1 MVFLF
6 ILLIFF
12 ISIIVIMTSKIEIKI
27 ENLII
32 TSQTKKHI
40 NDKYKIIIKMYVFNK
55 IPIIKITLT
64 ENKLKKIYTKL
75 KMKEKI
81 RKFEE
86 EIYIN
91 KDKFD
96 LKLLNAIK
104 EFNKCIKIVDLKLK
118 IQLGTENA
126 FLTSILVAIISS
138 IMSITISK
146 KAMRED
152 KIFYNVEPI
161 YNSQNLINIAIS
173 GIFQIKMI
181 HIINTIYVLNKKG
194 GIEYERTS
202 NRRSYD
208 YSYE

>member
-1 MVFLF
+1 MVFIF

-12 ISIIVIMTSKIEIKI
+12 ILIIVIMTSKIEIKI

-40 NDKYKIIIKMYVFNK
+40 NDKYKIIIKMYFFNK

-64 ENKLKKIYTKL
+64 ENKLGKIYTKL

-81 RKFEE
+81 RKLEE

-96 LKLLNAIK
+96 LKLLNAIR

>member
-96 LKLLNAIK
+96 LKLLNAIR

>member
-1 MVFLF
+1 
-6 ILLIFF
+6 
-12 ISIIVIMTSKIEIKI
+12 MTSKIEIKI

-96 LKLLNAIK
+96 LKLLNAIR

>member
-1 MVFLF
+1 
-6 ILLIFF
+6 
-12 ISIIVIMTSKIEIKI
+12 
-27 ENLII
+27 
-32 TSQTKKHI
+32 
-40 NDKYKIIIKMYVFNK
+40 
-55 IPIIKITLT
+55 
-64 ENKLKKIYTKL
+64 
-75 KMKEKI
+75 
-81 RKFEE
+81 
-86 EIYIN
+86 
-91 KDKFD
+91 
-96 LKLLNAIK
+96 
-104 EFNKCIKIVDLKLK
+104 
-118 IQLGTENA
+118 
-126 FLTSILVAIISS
+126 
-138 IMSITISK
+138 MSITISK

>member
-64 ENKLKKIYTKL
+64 ENKLKKIYKNL

-96 LKLLNAIK
+96 LKLLNAIR

>member
-1 MVFLF
+1 
-6 ILLIFF
+6 
-12 ISIIVIMTSKIEIKI
+12 MTSKIEIKI

-40 NDKYKIIIKMYVFNK
+40 NDKYKIIIKMYFFNK

-64 ENKLKKIYTKL
+64 ENKLGKIYTKL

-81 RKFEE
+81 RKLEE

-96 LKLLNAIK
+96 LKLLNAIR

-208 YSYE
+208 YSNEQFAKYG

>member
-12 ISIIVIMTSKIEIKI
+12 ILIIVIMTSKIEIKI

-40 NDKYKIIIKMYVFNK
+40 NDKYKIIIKMYFFNK

-64 ENKLKKIYTKL
+64 ENKLGKIYTKL

-81 RKFEE
+81 RKLEE

-96 LKLLNAIK
+96 LKLLNAIR
-104 EFNKCIKIVDLKLK
+104 EFNKCIKIVELKLK

>member
-40 NDKYKIIIKMYVFNK
+40 NDKYKIIIKMYFFNK

-64 ENKLKKIYTKL
+64 ENKLGKIYTKL

-81 RKFEE
+81 RKLEE

-96 LKLLNAIK
+96 LKLLNAIR

>member
-12 ISIIVIMTSKIEIKI
+12 ILIIVIMTSKIEIKI

-96 LKLLNAIK
+96 LKLLNAIR

>member
-12 ISIIVIMTSKIEIKI
+12 ILIIVIMTSKIEIKI
-27 ENLII
+27 DNLKI

-40 NDKYKIIIKMYVFNK
+40 NDKYKIIIKMYFFNK

-64 ENKLKKIYTKL
+64 ENKLGKIYTKL

-81 RKFEE
+81 RKLEE

-96 LKLLNAIK
+96 LKLLNAIR

>member
-1 MVFLF
+1 
-6 ILLIFF
+6 
-12 ISIIVIMTSKIEIKI
+12 
-27 ENLII
+27 
-32 TSQTKKHI
+32 
-40 NDKYKIIIKMYVFNK
+40 
-55 IPIIKITLT
+55 
-64 ENKLKKIYTKL
+64 
-75 KMKEKI
+75 MKEKI
-81 RKFEE
+81 RKLEE

-96 LKLLNAIK
+96 LKLLNAIR
-104 EFNKCIKIVDLKLK
+104 EFNKCIKIVDFKLK

>member
-81 RKFEE
+81 RKLEE

-96 LKLLNAIK
+96 LKLLNAIR

>member
-12 ISIIVIMTSKIEIKI
+12 ILIIVIMTSKIEIKI

-40 NDKYKIIIKMYVFNK
+40 NDKYKIIIKMYFFNK

-64 ENKLKKIYTKL
+64 ENKLGKIYTKL

-81 RKFEE
+81 RKLEE

-96 LKLLNAIK
+96 LKLLNAIR
-104 EFNKCIKIVDLKLK
+104 EFKKCIKIVDLKLK

>member
-12 ISIIVIMTSKIEIKI
+12 ILIIVIMTSKIEIKI

-40 NDKYKIIIKMYVFNK
+40 NDKYKIIIKMYFFNK

-64 ENKLKKIYTKL
+64 ENKLGKIYTKL

-81 RKFEE
+81 RKLEE

-96 LKLLNAIK
+96 LKLLNAIR

>member
-12 ISIIVIMTSKIEIKI
+12 ILIIVIMTSKIEIKI

-64 ENKLKKIYTKL
+64 ENKLGKIYTKL

-81 RKFEE
+81 RKLEE

-96 LKLLNAIK
+96 LKLLNAIR

>member
-1 MVFLF
+1 
-6 ILLIFF
+6 
-12 ISIIVIMTSKIEIKI
+12 MTSKIEIKI

-81 RKFEE
+81 RKLEE

-96 LKLLNAIK
+96 LKLLNAIR
-104 EFNKCIKIVDLKLK
+104 EFNKCIKIVDFKLK

>member
-64 ENKLKKIYTKL
+64 ENKLGKIYTKL

-81 RKFEE
+81 RKLEE

-96 LKLLNAIK
+96 LKLLNAIR

>member
-1 MVFLF
+1 
-6 ILLIFF
+6 
-12 ISIIVIMTSKIEIKI
+12 MTSKIEIKI

-40 NDKYKIIIKMYVFNK
+40 NDKYKIIIKMYFFNK

-64 ENKLKKIYTKL
+64 ENKLGKIYTKL

-81 RKFEE
+81 RKLEE

-96 LKLLNAIK
+96 LKLLNAIR

>member
-1 MVFLF
+1 
-6 ILLIFF
+6 
-12 ISIIVIMTSKIEIKI
+12 MTSKIEIKI

-32 TSQTKKHI
+32 TAQTKKHI
-40 NDKYKIIIKMYVFNK
+40 NDKYRIIIKMYVFNK

-64 ENKLKKIYTKL
+64 ENKLGKIYTKL

-81 RKFEE
+81 RKLEE

-96 LKLLNAIK
+96 LKLLNAIR